1 MITDNKQE
9 ILETRIGGLGSS
21 DAPMVYRIGERGFLS
36 DSDNFRIAV
45 MLGLEET
52 KIFSTEATRLG
63 TEIENRIFEALKLIN
78 PNYVSNPKYVSKTL
92 SERYGFSIFN
102 HIDFELEG
110 DKCIYWEENKAVLEE
125 DIEKVKQKYIY
136 QLAWHFMLLKEK
148 AKMLNKEPY
157 LSLLKYDTNDFDI
170 NEPLDPQKLIPLDIN
185 YKDVLPYICM
195 IEEGLRIIKEAIPN
209 FEYVK
214 KDEFDAS
221 CLPQV
226 QIDYMN
232 EIAERL
238 SIIQKNE
245 LEIEEFKTK
254 MYDLM
259 TANGIKSIKND
270 AFNMTVVAPT
280 TSISFDSKK
289 FKEDN
294 PKMYEKYK
302 KVIEKKGFLK
312 ITLKD
317 KK

>member
-1 MITDNKQE
+1 MTDNKQE

-36 DSDNFRIAV
+36 DSDKLRIAV

-110 DKCIYWEENKAVLEE
+110 DKCVYWSENKAVIEE

-148 AKMLNKEPY
+148 ATMLNKDHY
-157 LSLLKYDTNDFDI
+157 LSLLKYDTNDFYI

-185 YKDVLPYICM
+185 YKDVLPYICI

-214 KDEFDAS
+214 KDELDAS

-259 TANGIKSIKND
+259 TANDIKSIKND
-270 AFNMTVVAPT
+270 AFNMTVVPPT
-280 TSISFDSKK
+280 TSVSFDSKK

-294 PKMYEKYK
+294 PEMYEKYK

>member
-1 MITDNKQE
+1 MTDNKQE

-21 DAPMVYRIGERGFLS
+21 DAHMVYRIGERGFLS
-36 DSDNFRIAV
+36 DSDKFRIAV

-63 TEIENRIFEALKLIN
+63 TEIENRIFEALKHIN
-78 PNYVSNPKYVSKTL
+78 PNYVSNPKYISKTL

-102 HIDFELEG
+102 HIDFELEWENY
-110 DKCIYWEENKAVLEE
+110 IYWKENKAVLEE

-148 AKMLNKEPY
+148 AKMLNKVPY
-157 LSLLKYDTNDFDI
+157 LSLLKYDTKDFDI
-170 NEPLDPQKLIPLDIN
+170 NEPLDPHKLIPIDIN
-185 YKDVLPYICM
+185 YKDVLPYICI

-214 KDEFDAS
+214 KDVFDAS

-259 TANGIKSIKND
+259 TANDIKSIKND

-280 TSISFDSKK
+280 TSVSFDSKK

-302 KVIEKKGFLK
+302 KVREKKGFLK